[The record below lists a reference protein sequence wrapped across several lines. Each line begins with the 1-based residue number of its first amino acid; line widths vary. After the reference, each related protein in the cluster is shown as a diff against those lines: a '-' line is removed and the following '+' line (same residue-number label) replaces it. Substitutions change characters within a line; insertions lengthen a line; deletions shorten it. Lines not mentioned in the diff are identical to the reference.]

1 MPQIH
6 DDFKKAILQNPF
18 YVPFLFIKLK
28 FNYMNSKELR
38 KQAES
43 VENDLKAMGLYTKVL
58 REERAERFENYKD
71 KLLQAGYNLTEY
83 ESQGKITIEP
93 TNLGI
98 VDYYPKSNKVLIRK
112 ENKWITGGLRW
123 IIGSLLNGL

>member
-1 MPQIH
+1 
-6 DDFKKAILQNPF
+6 
-18 YVPFLFIKLK
+18 
-28 FNYMNSKELR
+28 MNSNELR

-43 VENDLKAMGLYTKVL
+43 EENDLKAMGLYTKVL

-71 KLLQAGYNLTEY
+71 KLLQAGYNLTEFKA
-83 ESQGKITIEP
+83 QGKFTIEA
-93 TNLGI
+93 TKFGI

-123 IIGSLLNGL
+123 IIGSLLNGC